1 MPKRIASSEEL
12 SLARPNRV
20 AAQRKQ
26 RHERYLHYLSIAAR
40 TRSDNGF
47 PAERLEEL
55 IQQGKDELSNLTD
68 AAKGRIA
75 PRRRPQNKASG
86 ETCTIY
92 IDECGSHNLAA
103 KEKFQAFVLSAVA
116 IRDCR
121 LAQVDAEWKSWKRY
135 YLGSSTKKV
144 HEPDI
149 RAGEKSFWCGGN
161 KAKRKKAIA
170 ALDKI
175 IPRLDFTGFA
185 CVVNMGRYKELVGA
199 KPLDESLPAHLYLMA
214 VNFLAERLA
223 LALDTQFN
231 GAKGRLVLEA
241 RGPKEDAT
249 IQYEFA
255 RLFLDGTSYVSAAFF
270 RQMFFPGL
278 EFRCKESNTTGLQL
292 ADLLARPCGEKVL
305 KPRGVPNR
313 WQAFRNKLC
322 VGMET
327 GHSILGLKVVPWE
340 ERYEDI
346 WTS

>member
-1 MPKRIASSEEL
+1 M
-12 SLARPNRV
+12 
-20 AAQRKQ
+20 
-26 RHERYLHYLSIAAR
+26 
-40 TRSDNGF
+40 G
-47 PAERLEEL
+47 RLEDL
-55 IQQGKDELSNLTD
+55 IQQGKDELVNFVD
-68 AAKGRIA
+68 AAKGPVL

-116 IRDCR
+116 IRDCQ
-121 LAQVDAEWKSWKRY
+121 LAELDARWKWWKRY

-149 RAGEKSFWCGGN
+149 RDGAKSFWCHG
-161 KAKRKKAIA
+161 KAKKREKAVA
-170 ALDKI
+170 ALDLI
-175 IPRLDFTGFA
+175 IPKLDFTGFA
-185 CVVNMGRYKELVGA
+185 CVVNMERYKELVGA
-199 KPLDESLPAHLYLMA
+199 KPLDESLPTHLYLMA

-223 LALDTQFN
+223 LALDTHFN

-255 RLFLDGTSYVSAAFF
+255 RLFLDGTSYVSATFF
-270 RQMFFPGL
+270 RDQFFPGL
-278 EFRCKESNTTGLQL
+278 EFRRKDSNSTGLQL
-292 ADLLARPCGEKVL
+292 ADLLARPCGEKIL
-305 KPRGVPNR
+305 NPCSTPGR
-313 WQAFRNKLC
+313 WHVFRDRLC
-322 VGMET
+322 PGLET
-327 GHSILGLKVVPWE
+327 AHSILGLKVVPWE